1 MDDYSFLISDIE
13 IEYKKYN
20 DIIVKKKYNQIK
32 QQSNAALQK
41 IDSLKKLIPSNTQ
54 SDNNNTLENFKT
66 ELYNSSEIILT
77 PIYLVAELK
86 YTKIYLSALSL
97 LKKIVAYNL
106 IKDTEYIKVI
116 NILKDFFNVQNEDVQ
131 LKVLEILQHIISG
144 NLVKLN
150 EENINNIMHLCKL
163 DNIKAHNKNIEIKS
177 AIMLLL
183 NIFIKK
189 IFDITDDIIV
199 IKFLKQLMT
208 SIEGQNQKEW
218 NNITVQNSIHKSS
231 LLEIICQIIEAFPN
245 KFKEEGDLL
254 NFMEQDMNIFLRK
267 LFVINQD
274 QLIAVK
280 IYRLFLII
288 ILKTNKNYNI
298 IEEILKILNK
308 NAQIKWPKTLG
319 LEFISEIFKKPDLL
333 YDIYNTDINLYQNLF
348 QTFTNITYNTTITK
362 SQKLKEKKI
371 NNNIQNTPNNNTN
384 KKQNE
389 YNSIN
394 IIPNKKYI
402 LSNTNIYFT
411 ENNQGIIISQNID
424 YIFKLLTES
433 YISLKNTYIY
443 LLEKN
448 GININNAQQNKNGII
463 KLTEEQEKIKQMIIS
478 NFTDFKGGLINI
490 LLYHNDISII
500 QSFLMIFQSFI
511 YIFTLFNL
519 SEPKDE
525 LLNDLCNLAL
535 PNNLQNILEIKEK
548 NIIIIRTLFNL
559 SHCTNLLGINSWKIF
574 VQIVQNLYF
583 ILIKNGYYIYSE
595 KQQFDIEIIMK
606 NILTNIKKYSFEST
620 IVEVQKA
627 VQEDEAN
634 KNINNIIIN
643 NNNIKIKEK
652 INKRKSSQ
660 LRTLTLEEKENID
673 ILSNLVN
680 NVFTDSNDYDN
691 DTLIN
696 VIQALY
702 EDIEKKILLY
712 KKENKNQINDTKRK
726 NSEDNLKFNYN
737 NKQDNIAMSMNNENN
752 NVGKLTVRN
761 PLAKSVMN
769 QKNIETAIDD
779 STRENKINI
788 NFQNNMI
795 MTNLSNINFNLVKI
809 LEISIINM
817 QRINLIWDKI
827 LSIIKLFAF
836 ELKHKNNF
844 AETIFKFTVDL
855 LSYIIVNILIK
866 FNYNEEKKE
875 EKNYENFIE
884 KKIQPYLLSPLLN
897 LLNGYFKDFILN
909 PEIAI
914 GPLKFIFE
922 KCNSNFNILGWDSFF
937 KCMDLILSNE
947 DEKINFEILFKIIE
961 EIFNEYSDKLSI
973 LNIEI
978 LLDILEKF
986 ILQLENKN
994 LSYSSLSFFWQC
1006 ADIIEAYQKNKK
1018 EIKKFELECIDE
1030 KIGKNKE
1037 NIFYKNLWKKL
1048 FQKLLM
1054 INEDKRLDIKKSGI
1068 NLFSQFFVAKLKTI
1082 NLINNLSND
1091 IFNEVFYTIIK
1102 NNIEEFISSENQK
1115 IKNIEESSKENEN
1128 AQKENINANPNPYIT
1143 NENEEI
1149 ILFSL
1154 QNLGKILRALF
1165 EENKQNQNSNN
1176 KMLLDII
1183 NRISV
1188 LYQELINKKNSPE
1201 IANNIL
1207 KNLYEF
1213 DAGDKTFFEENRQIF
1228 WNIIELLVNYIG
1240 DKNFSE
1246 KYSKSIKGNKVIQ
1259 NICETLSACFYS
1271 KEDFD
1276 ILNKDESVN
1285 NNINNFIE
1293 MIPKMMNSLKIMNIS
1308 LINIDI
1314 YNIIQH
1320 EKNIFDLIESIGIN
1334 FQKFAE
1340 VENIINYLLKN
1351 INYIKD
1357 DHHSI
1362 PISTQSFLI
1371 IGNIF
1376 LNNKNMIK
1384 NIEEEKLKKLI
1395 IYCKNQIEE
1404 IYTIKNDKNAL
1415 DELVKHN
1422 TKKND
1427 KFPWEKMLEYFNN
1440 LILKS
1445 TLHKIK
1451 DEKLW
1456 DDIINY
1462 NIKLYKDLEKE
1473 NNSDNII
1480 ENDREKEIN
1489 NYIKKSNEFIQK
1501 DIINLIM
1508 NILLPNSGNVSP
1520 NIQQKILSLFDIS
1533 ENKENRDN
1541 QENKDKNNDDTL
1553 FTLDSLN
1560 TENLFNICCFQGEK
1574 ELLNKYSDIEE
1585 KEGINKYIEIK
1596 KNISKKFLPI
1606 LFNNCEKEIN
1616 NFIEKEKNGNDI
1628 NELKEKLIII
1638 LDGLKNL
1645 DSYCADL
1652 DIINK
1657 DNELMNIC
1665 SNNKKGHLFIIQK
1678 YLNKLILAK
1687 DEVIRKKLFEINEV
1701 ISKQFE

>member
-1 MDDYSFLISDIE
+1 M
-13 IEYKKYN
+13 
-20 DIIVKKKYNQIK
+20 
-32 QQSNAALQK
+32 
-41 IDSLKKLIPSNTQ
+41 
-54 SDNNNTLENFKT
+54 
-66 ELYNSSEIILT
+66 
-77 PIYLVAELK
+77 
-86 YTKIYLSALSL
+86 
-97 LKKIVAYNL
+97 
-106 IKDTEYIKVI
+106 
-116 NILKDFFNVQNEDVQ
+116 
-131 LKVLEILQHIISG
+131 
-144 NLVKLN
+144 
-150 EENINNIMHLCKL
+150 
-163 DNIKAHNKNIEIKS
+163 
-177 AIMLLL
+177 
-183 NIFIKK
+183 
-189 IFDITDDIIV
+189 
-199 IKFLKQLMT
+199 
-208 SIEGQNQKEW
+208 
-218 NNITVQNSIHKSS
+218 
-231 LLEIICQIIEAFPN
+231 
-245 KFKEEGDLL
+245 
-254 NFMEQDMNIFLRK
+254 
-267 LFVINQD
+267 
-274 QLIAVK
+274 
-280 IYRLFLII
+280 
-288 ILKTNKNYNI
+288 
-298 IEEILKILNK
+298 
-308 NAQIKWPKTLG
+308 
-319 LEFISEIFKKPDLL
+319 
-333 YDIYNTDINLYQNLF
+333 
-348 QTFTNITYNTTITK
+348 
-362 SQKLKEKKI
+362 
-371 NNNIQNTPNNNTN
+371 
-384 KKQNE
+384 
-389 YNSIN
+389 
-394 IIPNKKYI
+394 
-402 LSNTNIYFT
+402 
-411 ENNQGIIISQNID
+411 
-424 YIFKLLTES
+424 
-433 YISLKNTYIY
+433 
-443 LLEKN
+443 
-448 GININNAQQNKNGII
+448 
-463 KLTEEQEKIKQMIIS
+463 
-478 NFTDFKGGLINI
+478 
-490 LLYHNDISII
+490 
-500 QSFLMIFQSFI
+500 
-511 YIFTLFNL
+511 
-519 SEPKDE
+519 
-525 LLNDLCNLAL
+525 
-535 PNNLQNILEIKEK
+535 
-548 NIIIIRTLFNL
+548 
-559 SHCTNLLGINSWKIF
+559 
-574 VQIVQNLYF
+574 
-583 ILIKNGYYIYSE
+583 
-595 KQQFDIEIIMK
+595 
-606 NILTNIKKYSFEST
+606 
-620 IVEVQKA
+620 
-627 VQEDEAN
+627 
-634 KNINNIIIN
+634 
-643 NNNIKIKEK
+643 
-652 INKRKSSQ
+652 
-660 LRTLTLEEKENID
+660 
-673 ILSNLVN
+673 
-680 NVFTDSNDYDN
+680 
-691 DTLIN
+691 
-696 VIQALY
+696 
-702 EDIEKKILLY
+702 
-712 KKENKNQINDTKRK
+712 
-726 NSEDNLKFNYN
+726 
-737 NKQDNIAMSMNNENN
+737 
-752 NVGKLTVRN
+752 
-761 PLAKSVMN
+761 
-769 QKNIETAIDD
+769 
-779 STRENKINI
+779 
-788 NFQNNMI
+788 
-795 MTNLSNINFNLVKI
+795 
-809 LEISIINM
+809 
-817 QRINLIWDKI
+817 
-827 LSIIKLFAF
+827 
-836 ELKHKNNF
+836 
-844 AETIFKFTVDL
+844 
-855 LSYIIVNILIK
+855 
-866 FNYNEEKKE
+866 
-875 EKNYENFIE
+875 
-884 KKIQPYLLSPLLN
+884 
-897 LLNGYFKDFILN
+897 
-909 PEIAI
+909 
-914 GPLKFIFE
+914 
-922 KCNSNFNILGWDSFF
+922 
-937 KCMDLILSNE
+937 
-947 DEKINFEILFKIIE
+947 
-961 EIFNEYSDKLSI
+961 
-973 LNIEI
+973 
-978 LLDILEKF
+978 
-986 ILQLENKN
+986 
-994 LSYSSLSFFWQC
+994 
-1006 ADIIEAYQKNKK
+1006 
-1018 EIKKFELECIDE
+1018 
-1030 KIGKNKE
+1030 
-1037 NIFYKNLWKKL
+1037 
-1048 FQKLLM
+1048 
-1054 INEDKRLDIKKSGI
+1054 
-1068 NLFSQFFVAKLKTI
+1068 
-1082 NLINNLSND
+1082 
-1091 IFNEVFYTIIK
+1091 
-1102 NNIEEFISSENQK
+1102 
-1115 IKNIEESSKENEN
+1115 
-1128 AQKENINANPNPYIT
+1128 
-1143 NENEEI
+1143 
-1149 ILFSL
+1149 

-1285 NNINNFIE
+1285 NNINSFVE

-1362 PISTQSFLI
+1362 PISTQSILI

-1376 LNNKNMIK
+1376 SNNKNMIK
-1384 NIEEEKLKKLI
+1384 NIEEEKLKNLI

-1687 DEVIRKKLFEINEV
+1687 DEVIRKKLFEINEI